1 MSEERRLRAM
11 EVRRLW
17 SIYQE
22 GRSDGIKT
30 ERGRILKILDTLP
43 IREPTHEELMELELS
58 GGPLEH
64 AGQAWAWY
72 RDEDLKDA
80 IEETDDDT

>member
-1 MSEERRLRAM
+1 MS
-11 EVRRLW
+11 EVRRLKLRD
-17 SIYQE
+17 IYQE
-22 GRSDGIKT
+22 GRSDGIKKAT
-30 ERGRILKILDTLP
+30 AAERGRILKILDTLP

-64 AGQAWAWY
+64 AGEAWAWY

-80 IEETDDDT
+80 IEEV